1 MIMKLLLATAAAA
14 AFALPATA
22 QELGTS
28 GAAATEPGA
37 WMYEPSTSMAT
48 PAKAARTGLAADTA
62 ARVADTDL
70 AIGGTVKDSAG
81 MDIGKISKIGKSG
94 GQTIVTLSSDG
105 KTAQVPA
112 SSLMK
117 SGGALVSS
125 ESKAQV
131 WSPK

>member
-14 AFALPATA
+14 TLALPATA
-22 QELGTS
+22 QELG
-28 GAAATEPGA
+28 AAGNPATEPGGS
-37 WMYEPSTSMAT
+37 MYGPSTSTAA
-48 PAKAARTGLAADTA
+48 AKAARTGVAADTA
-62 ARVADTDL
+62 ARVSETDL

-94 GQTIVTLSSDG
+94 GQTIVTLSANG
-105 KTAQVPA
+105 KTAEVPA